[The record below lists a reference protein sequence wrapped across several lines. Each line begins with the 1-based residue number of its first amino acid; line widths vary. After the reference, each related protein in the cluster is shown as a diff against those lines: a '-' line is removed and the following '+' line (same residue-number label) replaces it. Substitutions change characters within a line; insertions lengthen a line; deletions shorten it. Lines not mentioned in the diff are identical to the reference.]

1 VLLVT
6 STPAEEQVCRLRGA
20 LEARGAD
27 VGLFDPSRF
36 PEDVRLSVAFEGG
49 ERRTA
54 LELPECVVDL
64 ARVSAVWWQRP
75 LPPQTPALVPPEQR
89 EWAARQA
96 SALLDGIWDGL
107 EALWVPGP
115 RRVAEAADGKVRQL
129 EVAQRLGLRVPRTLV
144 TNDPARAL
152 AFYDACEG
160 RVVSKALRSGGAV
173 RDGEKH
179 LAYTH
184 AVRRRDLQRL
194 AGVERA
200 PVIFQE
206 QVPKRL
212 ELRVTVVGQRAFTA
226 AIDSQSSP
234 FARDDLRRADDLV
247 ACDAHELAPEVEA
260 LCLRLVQALGLAFGA
275 IDLVLTPE
283 GAHVFLEVNASG
295 QWAWVE
301 TRAGLPITA
310 ALADLMVGAS
320 AQRV

>member
-1 VLLVT
+1 MLLVT
-6 STPAEEQVCRLRGA
+6 STPAEEQVRRLRGA

-27 VGLFDPSRF
+27 VVLFDPSRF
-36 PEDVRLSVAFEGG
+36 PEEVRLSVAFEGG

-54 LELPECVVDL
+54 LELPERVVEL

-75 LPPQTPALVPPEQR
+75 LPPQASALVPPEQR

-96 SALLDGIWDGL
+96 AALLDGIWDGL
-107 EALWVPGP
+107 DVLWVPGP
-115 RRVAEAADGKVRQL
+115 RRVAEASDAKVRQL

-160 RVVSKALRSGGAV
+160 CLVSKALRSGGAV

-184 AVRRRDLQRL
+184 VVRRRDLQHL

-206 QVPKRL
+206 LVPKRL

-234 FARDDLRRADDLV
+234 FAREDLRRADDLV
-247 ACDAHELAPEVEA
+247 ACATHELAPEVEA
-260 LCLRLVQALGLAFGA
+260 LCVRLVQALGLAFGA
-275 IDLVLTPE
+275 IDMVLTPAGE
-283 GAHVFLEVNASG
+283 HVFLEVNASG

-310 ALADLMVGAS
+310 ALADLLVGAS